1 MELSDRDETIC
12 RIQKSSEIEKL
23 KNEERISDLE
33 RAKDILLDAK
43 VNLQNEVADSG
54 KRQMLLQEQIESV
67 NGQLKDREDRYEM
80 EVNGLRQQIVS
91 YHWIIRSIDHEPSEI
106 MFVSRQCNFNRRIC
120 SNHIC

>member
-1 MELSDRDETIC
+1 M
-12 RIQKSSEIEKL
+12 

-91 YHWIIRSIDHEPSEI
+91 YH
-106 MFVSRQCNFNRRIC
+106 
-120 SNHIC
+120 